1 METSTQTDVTIY
13 VKEETT
19 MNENL
24 INDFLSK
31 NTPPLKEDTTMIPE
45 EEPMAKAFIP
55 SGGVQGINM
64 SDIYMLN
71 LDEVQLALNDF
82 ASLVN
87 GLNNLIVMVINYP
100 EEEDVD
106 TWSERI
112 KRQMEDFG
120 IPTEHPNI
128 KDTNMLALV
137 RFIDFR
143 GYLEGCIHFIMEH
156 YSIIPHPD
164 DDSESDTDKNE
175 ATEDL
180 SDERFLE
187 MLATE
192 MTGGTDGEPFT
203 DEELYGES
211 EENE

>member
-1 METSTQTDVTIY
+1 
-13 VKEETT
+13 

-31 NTPPLKEDTTMIPE
+31 NTPPLKADTTMIPE

-55 SGGVQGINM
+55 STGVQGINM
-64 SDIYMLN
+64 SDIYTLN
-71 LDEVQLALNDF
+71 LDEVQIALNNF

-87 GLNNLIVMVINYP
+87 GLNNLIVMVINLP
-100 EEEDVD
+100 EKEDVD
-106 TWSERI
+106 TWSESI

-143 GYLEGCIHFIMEH
+143 GYLEACIHFIMEH
-156 YSIIPHPD
+156 YNMIPHPDD

-180 SDERFLE
+180 NDERFLE

-203 DEELYGES
+203 DEELYGEA

>member
-1 METSTQTDVTIY
+1 
-13 VKEETT
+13 
-19 MNENL
+19 MNEQL

-55 SGGVQGINM
+55 SEGVQGINM
-64 SDIYMLN
+64 SDIYTLN
-71 LDEVQLALNDF
+71 LDEVQLALNNF
-82 ASLVN
+82 AALVN
-87 GLNNLIVMVINYP
+87 GLNNLIVMVINHP
-100 EEEDVD
+100 DEEDVD
-106 TWSERI
+106 TWSEHI

-164 DDSESDTDKNE
+164 DDSESDTDTNE

-192 MTGGTDGEPFT
+192 MTGGTDGVPFS
-203 DEELYGES
+203 DEELYGKKEES
-211 EENE
+211 EYIPPMMGHFTVSD